1 MDTFFA
7 TKKAGKLSRGN
18 SCCQL
23 FVADKVFIHA
33 IPMKTRSDVMQAVNE
48 FAKVVGA
55 PGAIICNAAREQKS
69 ESLK

>member
-7 TKKAGKLSRGN
+7 TKKAGKSSQGN

-23 FVADKVFIHA
+23 FVTDKGFVHA
-33 IPMKTRSDVMQAVNE
+33 IPMNTRSDVMQAVKE

-55 PGAIICNAAREQKS
+55 PDVIICDAAREQKL
-69 ESLK
+69 ENLK